1 MKQKNTLGVHFENSI
16 EEEKLPRQET
26 YVKNGNS
33 KIRGSLKINGAKH
46 LLKEDSLISLDL
58 DDDDDISP

>member
-1 MKQKNTLGVHFENSI
+1 LKQKNTLGVHFENSI
-16 EEEKLPRQET
+16 EEEKLPRYET
-26 YVKNGNS
+26 FVKNGNL
-33 KIRGSLKINGAKH
+33 KLRGSHKTNGSKQ